1 MLRTISVRSCRSSD
15 LLASQVLQAV
25 LDCINDRCLVRDES
39 APDDRFYPRY
49 KLWETDSFAEL
60 GADW

>member
-1 MLRTISVRSCRSSD
+1 MTTYLSA
-15 LLASQVLQAV
+15 LLG
-25 LDCINDRCLVRDES
+25 DS

-60 GADW
+60 GSDW